1 MLDEANQFAK
11 EKLNDDIFREIV
23 NLIPEDWLHWND
35 TDETPEE
42 IREVYFQ
49 FLKTRLENSEI
60 FVNEAKMQEDKI
72 YEYAVIRLVPKVERE
87 EFFNIGLVMFSK
99 KEKYIRVEF
108 HLCPDKFALMHSKL
122 DYEDIT
128 QNLISFQKIA
138 KGDKTEGLLPYWR
151 YRNASA
157 GLQL

>member
-1 MLDEANQFAK
+1 
-11 EKLNDDIFREIV
+11 
-23 NLIPEDWLHWND
+23 
-35 TDETPEE
+35 
-42 IREVYFQ
+42 
-49 FLKTRLENSEI
+49 
-60 FVNEAKMQEDKI
+60 MQEDKI

-128 QNLISFQKIA
+128 QNLVSFQKIA
-138 KGDKTEGLLPYWR
+138 KGDKNGGPIALLEIPERFRWLTAVR
-151 YRNASA
+151 SA
-157 GLQL
+157 VVQTSRPHPGKSKDLDKTFDKLFEELVK